1 MAPTTKFS
9 SYVLTDSVTPH
20 LELILRRLAQF
31 SDEVLVVDSGDDDEV
46 ARIAH
51 RNGCAYHFRAFDDFV
66 RQREF
71 ATGLCR
77 GDYVFFC
84 DSDEIPSPE
93 LVAAL
98 GRLKATGPRDDLYS
112 VRRNWHAFGRP
123 VHSIYP
129 VTSPDYPTRLA
140 RRSSAV
146 FEPERR
152 VHERYVNY
160 EQSTKIDEPLLHY
173 TFATNA
179 ELLTKLKRY
188 SLLEAKSVR
197 KRSNAAWY
205 LGKRLFSP
213 IGAFFQ
219 WYLRRKGVCDGSTG
233 LKLSLYAAA
242 CKYHKYRYAAMLVA
256 TEEDSGRATA
266 AAGEAP

>member
-1 MAPTTKFS
+1 MAPTTFS
-9 SYVLTDSVTPH
+9 SYVLTDSASPH

-31 SDEVLVVDSGDDDEV
+31 SDEVLVVDSGNDDEV
-46 ARIAH
+46 ARIAQ
-51 RNGCAYHFRAFDDFV
+51 RSGCAYHFRRFDDFV
-66 RQREF
+66 LQREF

-77 GDYVFFC
+77 GEYVFFC

-98 GRLKATGPRDDLYS
+98 GRLKATGPGDDLYC

-123 VHSIYP
+123 VRGIYP

-146 FEPERR
+146 FEAGRR

-160 EQSTKIDEPLLHY
+160 ERSTKIEEPLLHY
-173 TFATNA
+173 TFSSNA

-188 SLLEAKSVR
+188 SFLEAKSVR

-242 CKYHKYRYAAMLVA
+242 CKYHKYRFAAML
-256 TEEDSGRATA
+256 A
-266 AAGEAP
+266 AAEDPSTRAAATTGDAP